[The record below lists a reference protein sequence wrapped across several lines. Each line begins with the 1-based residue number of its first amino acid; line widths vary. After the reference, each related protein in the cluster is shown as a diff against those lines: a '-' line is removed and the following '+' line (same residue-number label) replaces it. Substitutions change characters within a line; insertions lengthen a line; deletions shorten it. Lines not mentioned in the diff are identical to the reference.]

1 MSEPVR
7 VKNVHTGAI
16 ASLPESV
23 LQNLPDW
30 VVDDGPPPDVPKPK
44 KNLRRARGATDPASD
59 VTEPDSPDAVPAA
72 STEKE

>member
-1 MSEPVR
+1 MNEPVR

-16 ASLPESV
+16 ASLPPSV

-30 VVDDGPPPDVPKPK
+30 VVDDGPPPDLPKPK
-44 KNLRRARGATDPASD
+44 KNLRRTAAPEDPS
-59 VTEPDSPDAVPAA
+59 AVPAA